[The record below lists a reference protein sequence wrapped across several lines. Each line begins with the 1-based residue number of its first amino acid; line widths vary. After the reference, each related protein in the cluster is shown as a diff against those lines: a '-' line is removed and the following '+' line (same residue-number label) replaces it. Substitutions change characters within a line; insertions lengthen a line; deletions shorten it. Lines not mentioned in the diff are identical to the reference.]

1 MSPTVP
7 SGNFPPPSL
16 VASPSSLPI
25 VRVTL
30 FGKFILARKRLRQ
43 MLESACV
50 SLVRCRGPAITSSFL
65 SHEAHEVVIQ
75 LRCRPDPTKRRS
87 GNPLRIVSS
96 LLPSNAQVAGNESD
110 SQSHQLTLVRPFLE
124 HANRLPQEAGNS
136 DAEIRVDQ
144 EEFLANYQKAS
155 SCGGSRRH
163 SLCDQAS
170 CVGVRIGS

>member
-1 MSPTVP
+1 
-7 SGNFPPPSL
+7 
-16 VASPSSLPI
+16 
-25 VRVTL
+25 
-30 FGKFILARKRLRQ
+30 
-43 MLESACV
+43 
-50 SLVRCRGPAITSSFL
+50 
-65 SHEAHEVVIQ
+65 VVIQ

-155 SCGGSRRH
+155 IHIGLDS
-163 SLCDQAS
+163 QADDEAN
-170 CVGVRIGS
+170 